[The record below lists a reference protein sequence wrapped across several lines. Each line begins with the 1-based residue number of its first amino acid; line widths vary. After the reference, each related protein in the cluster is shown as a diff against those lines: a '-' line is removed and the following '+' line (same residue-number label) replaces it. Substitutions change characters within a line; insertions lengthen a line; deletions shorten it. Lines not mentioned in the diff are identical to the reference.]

1 MSKTYLK
8 IKIKNLA
15 DEAWDIRHEEK
26 KFKGWKRFCERTNDP
41 KLEEAT
47 NTFWGLRNH
56 RKDVVRPE
64 ARAALVAYGFIRELP
79 YRVVENPAKDNI
91 PDMQRVYTIAHK
103 YGPYDR
109 FDDVKRLVDKWMDI
123 PVSANQIQHQAEA
136 RLAML
141 AKKKEQRK
149 KKAA

>member
-26 KFKGWKRFCERTNDP
+26 KQKGWKRFCERTNNP
-41 KLEEAT
+41 NLNEAT
-47 NTFWGLRNH
+47 GVFWGLRNH
-56 RKDVVRPE
+56 RKEIVRPE

-79 YRVVENPAKDNI
+79 YRVVENPAKGNI
-91 PDMQRVYTIAHK
+91 PDMARVYTLVHK
-103 YGPYDR
+103 YGPHDR

-123 PVSANQIQHQAEA
+123 PVSVAHVRKQAEA
-136 RLAML
+136 RLA
-141 AKKKEQRK
+141 AIEKKKERK
-149 KKAA
+149 KEAA